1 MPMVINA
8 HITAAKTEAIWVRE
22 ERVMLY
28 SFQVGRIGAVSFA
41 GPFRPCMSI
50 STERASFNKYNKN
63 NKMIKF
69 CQYAH
74 DCNAIQNR
82 K

>member
-63 NKMIKF
+63 SMMMEISQSYHERN
-69 CQYAH
+69 Y
-74 DCNAIQNR
+74 IQNR